1 MTTCDSPRLF
11 AVACLAACAALG
23 AATPARAQAE
33 DQATARA
40 LFNEAR
46 ALMAQRHYRE
56 ACPKLEAASKLYS
69 GSGLLLNLADC
80 FEHLGRTASAW
91 TEFGEA
97 ASTADRTGRANDKA
111 EAERR
116 QAALEPK
123 LSKLAIQVTAAT
135 SGLVVNRDGTELSR
149 GAWGTAV
156 PVDPGDHAVSADAPG
171 RTPWSTSVSVTQ
183 AGKTFTV
190 QVPELEA
197 AATAPATATATTA
210 APTPSGTSDQPL
222 VVSAPDAAPAPYW
235 TGRRLAGFALT
246 GAGVLG
252 MGVGGVLGLA
262 AKSKY
267 TTAQGESGAPRHD
280 DSASAVSTGNV
291 ATVVVAAGA
300 VLAAGGLVVWLTAP
314 NAAAQVGIDGTRLL
328 VRGSF

>member
-1 MTTCDSPRLF
+1 MTTCDPPRLL
-11 AVACLAACAALG
+11 AIACLAACTAL
-23 AATPARAQAE
+23 ADATPARAQAE

-80 FEHLGRTASAW
+80 FEHVGRTASAW

-97 ASTADRTGRANDKA
+97 ASTADRAGRTNDKA

-123 LSKLAIQVTAAT
+123 LSKLAIQVTAAA

-156 PVDPGDHAVSADAPG
+156 PVDPGDHAVSAAAPG

-190 QVPELEA
+190 QVPELDA
-197 AATAPATATATTA
+197 AAPAMTAPPPAATTQA
-210 APTPSGTSDQPL
+210 APTPPGTSEQPL
-222 VVSAPDAAPAPYW
+222 VVSAPDASPASYW

-246 GAGVLG
+246 GVGVVG

-300 VLAAGGLVVWLTAP
+300 VLAAGGLVGMV
-314 NAAAQVGIDGTRLL
+314 DGAECD
-328 VRGSF
+328 GAGGD